1 MEVGLTRSENNESP
15 AGLPMPFDD
24 GKTETLPS
32 VPVPEGIPQQ
42 GPEQQQQQPPPPEC
56 QNPTL
61 KLPESQVEMVAPL
74 TGTGKVLLFCHR

>member
-1 MEVGLTRSENNESP
+1 
-15 AGLPMPFDD
+15 MPFDD

-42 GPEQQQQQPPPPEC
+42 GPEQQQQQPPPEC

-61 KLPESQVEMVAPL
+61 KLLESQVEMVAPL
-74 TGTGKVLLFCHR
+74 TGTGQVLLFCHR